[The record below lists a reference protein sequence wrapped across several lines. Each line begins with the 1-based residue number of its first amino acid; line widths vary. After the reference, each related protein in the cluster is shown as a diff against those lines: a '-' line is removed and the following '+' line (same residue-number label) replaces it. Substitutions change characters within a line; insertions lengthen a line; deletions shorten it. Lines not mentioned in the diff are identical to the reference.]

1 MPAPN
6 TLAKLDRLLLVADPA
21 SCEPGAVTC
30 SAWEM
35 ISVKPS
41 SVNSVP
47 SVVMNELIPTIIVIR
62 PLTRPIAVHATKL
75 ISTATSSGTW
85 PFASS

>member
-6 TLAKLDRLLLVADPA
+6 TLAKVERLLLVADAA

-41 SVNSVP
+41 SVNRVP
-47 SVVMNELIPTIIVIR
+47 SVVMNELMPTIIVIS
-62 PLTRPIAVHATKL
+62 PLTRPTTVQATKV
-75 ISTATSSGTW
+75 ISTAGSSGTW

>member
-1 MPAPN
+1 M
-6 TLAKLDRLLLVADPA
+6 ADPA

-47 SVVMNELIPTIIVIR
+47 SVVTNELMPTNIVIS
-62 PLTRPIAVHATKL
+62 PLTSPISVQATNAT
-75 ISTATSSGTW
+75 ISTAGSSGT
-85 PFASS
+85 